1 MAAVS
6 EQEQTK
12 SVGDTV
18 AKVDGAVA
26 VGEDLGFQRR
36 WWRFERGVWIFFGLV
51 LLADLSGL
59 LGRGPL
65 ANAERQ
71 TANGNLRV
79 KYERVERENTPSIVT
94 ILPGAAALHEGKFQ
108 LYVSDTVLRQLGAQR
123 VIPQPEASV
132 LGNGGVTYTFAATS
146 MPVTVQIELKPS
158 FIGLHR
164 FTMATAGGDEIK
176 ASTFVLP

>member
-6 EQEQTK
+6 EQEQAK
-12 SVGDTV
+12 PVGDTV

-36 WWRFERGVWIFFGLV
+36 WWRFERVVWSFFGLV

-59 LGRGPL
+59 LGKGPL
-65 ANAERQ
+65 ANAERR
-71 TANGNLRV
+71 TADGKLQV
-79 KYERVERENTPSIVT
+79 KYERVERENTPSIMT
-94 ILPGAAALHEGKFQ
+94 ILPGAAALHDGKFQ
-108 LYVSDTVLRQLGAQR
+108 FFVSDMVLKQLGAQR

-146 MPVTVQIELKPS
+146 MPVTIQIELRPS
-158 FIGLHR
+158 SIGLHH
-164 FTMATAGGDEIK
+164 FTMATTGGDEIK